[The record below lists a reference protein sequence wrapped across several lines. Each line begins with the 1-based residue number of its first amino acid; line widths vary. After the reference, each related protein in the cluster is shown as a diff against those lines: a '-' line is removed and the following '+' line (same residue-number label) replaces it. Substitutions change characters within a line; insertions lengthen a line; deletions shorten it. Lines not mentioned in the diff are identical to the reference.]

1 MVSCKILP
9 NSPNC
14 LSVDDKNDI
23 RIWDLRTYMTV
34 QLIRD
39 EISITTGLEKSS
51 HSSVTCLEVI
61 PYMDRFV
68 VGGKRIQLY
77 NNDYMRKNLETFNEE
92 LYAIHVEFN
101 PYYKTFWVLTKIDL
115 RIYDAFTGKLLK
127 VFNDLFDDRVTG
139 ELTSYA
145 VGDRLRKFYI
155 ADNQGL
161 IRKYNCNNGEIIQK
175 IVSLKQLREASK
187 MNNAL
192 QQQNM
197 TGAGGGQNQTL
208 ASKMQMAAN
217 QGKRENYE
225 VSKIL
230 YLEEEKLLI
239 SGSCDSVIRVYEADQ
254 EQENQLLREL
264 KDGHKDSEVTALE
277 YSSEYMRLVSGSS
290 NGIVS
295 VWDFENNKAEAIFRE
310 HQTDV
315 QC

>member
-1 MVSCKILP
+1 
-9 NSPNC
+9 
-14 LSVDDKNDI
+14 
-23 RIWDLRTYMTV
+23 
-34 QLIRD
+34 
-39 EISITTGLEKSS
+39 
-51 HSSVTCLEVI
+51 
-61 PYMDRFV
+61 
-68 VGGKRIQLY
+68 
-77 NNDYMRKNLETFNEE
+77 
-92 LYAIHVEFN
+92 
-101 PYYKTFWVLTKIDL
+101 
-115 RIYDAFTGKLLK
+115 
-127 VFNDLFDDRVTG
+127 
-139 ELTSYA
+139 
-145 VGDRLRKFYI
+145 
-155 ADNQGL
+155 
-161 IRKYNCNNGEIIQK
+161 
-175 IVSLKQLREASK
+175 
-187 MNNAL
+187 
-192 QQQNM
+192 
-197 TGAGGGQNQTL
+197 
-208 ASKMQMAAN
+208 MQMAAN